1 MMNNMIKN
9 GSTRIRNAGIAE
21 VFGRMYVIEGWGTGI
36 KRMIE
41 SCREYG
47 LPDPAF
53 TEIGTNFRV
62 EFFRKTFSVKTNL
75 TENCT
80 VKLTEKQEQIIE
92 LIREDPTVRTETM
105 AQKIGCSRT
114 TISTA
119 IKELKEMGKNRTH
132 WFG

>member
-1 MMNNMIKN
+1 MIKN

-53 TEIGTNFRV
+53 TELGTNFRV
-62 EFFRKTFSVKTNL
+62 EFFRKKVSDVG
-75 TENCT
+75 
-80 VKLTEKQEQIIE
+80 VKLSATQKKIVNAMEHNPQITNVKFAEKLGVTTRTIERNISTLKKENIIE
-92 LIREDPTVRTETM
+92 R
-105 AQKIGCSRT
+105 IGSD
-114 TISTA
+114 
-119 IKELKEMGKNRTH
+119 KDGYWKVDKQN
-132 WFG
+132 